1 MTKQNDARWK
11 AVAISV
17 IWLSVGIAS
26 LHLGFFTLGL
36 GIFAFLATLS
46 VCEA

>member
-1 MTKQNDARWK
+1 MAKNNDNRWK

-17 IWLSVGIAS
+17 IWLSVGYAS

-36 GIFAFLATLS
+36 GLVAFLATLS
-46 VCEA
+46 VTEA